1 MPAAFHLLGHNDQLV
16 SSGVSQKNLADRT
29 QIVVKMSDYA

>member
-1 MPAAFHLLGHNDQLV
+1 MPAAFHLLGHNDQLG